1 MRLHCNKPFGCCS
14 PLARNAS
21 VTDRTQNLSVNHF
34 TGSTSRPIAD
44 LGGDPAAGSPTATL
58 LRLLPPRRP
67 QIRRGRIDSASSVTS
82 SGGATGGVCKE
93 RGRVHRAMLTRGYWG
108 FQVHE
113 GEFQP
118 SIPTTV
124 KFRGLPPPS
133 GFGTHCLHHC
143 SPRAA
148 QVIRGMLTCRCPLL
162 PPP

>member
-1 MRLHCNKPFGCCS
+1 M
-14 PLARNAS
+14 PLALNPESLRVLGRIHKDVRHPNFQS
-21 VTDRTQNLSVNHF
+21 LTLGQLKRYV
-34 TGSTSRPIAD
+34 
-44 LGGDPAAGSPTATL
+44 GGDPAAGSPTATL
-58 LRLLPPRRP
+58 LRLLPPRRF
-67 QIRRGRIDSASSVTS
+67 QIRRSLSDLASSGIS

-93 RGRVHRAMLTRGYWG
+93 RGLVHRAMMTRDYWG

-113 GEFQP
+113 GGLQP

-124 KFRGLPPPS
+124 EFQGLPPPF
-133 GFGTHCLHHC
+133 GFGSHCLHHC